1 VPIGALGSYLFNCQK
16 SSKLTRSPLIRKEI
30 DGKMSK
36 EYVNAEGY
44 AESYENLCVALSRTI
59 SATTANAID
68 ALRGKAVT
76 GCMNYDLFK
85 KLAALTVIPPV
96 SGRPDLPRWRLRMR
110 L

>member
-1 VPIGALGSYLFNCQK
+1 
-16 SSKLTRSPLIRKEI
+16 
-30 DGKMSK
+30 MSK

-68 ALRGKAVT
+68 ALRGKEVT
-76 GCMNYDLFK
+76 GCMNYVLFK
-85 KLAALTVIPPV
+85 KLAAFLSSHLA
-96 SGRPDLPRWRLRMR
+96 SGRPDLPRWRLHMR